1 MGAKLDIRRSK
12 LAIMEDNEL
21 IKRDN
26 RRNRPAK
33 RGSDKNS
40 IVLEQ
45 DKGGRKDDD

>member
-1 MGAKLDIRRSK
+1 MEAKLESRRTK

-21 IKRDN
+21 IKQDN
-26 RRNRPAK
+26 RQSRSEK

-45 DKGGRKDDD
+45 DKGGLKHDD